1 MKLMTTTA
9 LALAAAAFAAPAAA
23 QQYGAQPAVQIPTG
37 PTAPAAAVTAPEKKI
52 VLSKEAGKTIIDLQ
66 KSVQANDSANI
77 PAKLAAAKAVAKSP
91 DDKFAIG
98 QLQRQAATAANDLA
112 GIADATDYLA
122 ASGYL
127 TGDVVASLYNAAG
140 IKYFNAK
147 DFARAVTMFQKGS
160 TADPKGFESVR
171 LLGEAKNS
179 LGQTAEAATLMQRSL
194 QMARA
199 AGQKP
204 AEGDF
209 KRAVSVAYNAKLPV
223 AVDLGRMWVSAYPNA
238 ESWRNAI
245 AIYRNM
251 MRPGVQGSLDLLRLA
266 RAAGGLSTAG
276 DYSLYATAAADQGN
290 FAEAQ
295 SVLDEGLAAQRVKTS
310 DSVIRDTLAGLKT
323 KPKAGAAELNA
334 SAKAAQG
341 GASLIKIAD
350 RFYGIGDYARA
361 AELYRE
367 AIAKGGADANLANL
381 HLGMALARSG
391 DKAGAAT
398 ALKGVGGAHADVAKY
413 WLLYVGGAA

>member
-9 LALAAAAFAAPAAA
+9 LALAVTAFAAPAAA
-23 QQYGAQPAVQIPTG
+23 QQYGAQPAPQT
-37 PTAPAAAVTAPEKKI
+37 PAAPVAGATPAAPEKKI
-52 VLSKEAGKTIIDLQ
+52 VLSRQAGKAIIDLQ
-66 KSVQANDSANI
+66 KSVQANDAANI
-77 PAKLAAAKAVAKSP
+77 PAKLAAAKAVANSP

-98 QLQRQAATAANDLA
+98 QLQRQAATTANDLA
-112 GIADATDYLA
+112 GIADATDYIA

-127 TGDVVASLYNAAG
+127 TGDVVASLYNSAG

-147 DFARAVTMFQKGS
+147 DYARSIAMFQKAS
-160 TADPKGFESVR
+160 AADPNSFEALR
-171 LLGEAKNS
+171 LFAEAKNS
-179 LGQTAEAATLMQRSL
+179 LGQSAEAAPLMLKSL

-204 AEGDF
+204 AEVDF
-209 KRAVSVAYNAKLPV
+209 KRAVSVAYNAKLPA
-223 AVDLGRMWVSAYPNA
+223 AVELGRMWISAYPNA

-251 MRPGVQGSLDLLRLA
+251 MQPNVQGSLDLLRLM
-266 RAAGGLSTAG
+266 RAAGAMSTPG
-276 DYSLYATAAADQGN
+276 DYTLYATAAADQGN

-295 SVLDEGLAAQRVKTS
+295 AVLDEGIAKGVAMTG
-310 DSVIRDTLAGLKT
+310 SVARDTIAGLKT
-323 KPKAGAAELNA
+323 KPKAGAAELEA
-334 SAKAAQG
+334 SAKAAQTG
-341 GASLIKIAD
+341 SSLIKVAD
-350 RFYGIGDYARA
+350 RFYGIGNFARA

-398 ALKGVGGAHADVAKY
+398 ALRAVGGAQAEIARY
-413 WLLYVGGAA
+413 WLIYVGGA

>member
-9 LALAAAAFAAPAAA
+9 LALVAAAFAAPASG
-23 QQYGAQPAVQIPTG
+23 QQYGAQPAAQI
-37 PTAPAAAVTAPEKKI
+37 PTAPAGTAAPAAPEKKI
-52 VLSKEAGKTIIDLQ
+52 VLSKQAGKVIIDLQ
-66 KSVQANDSANI
+66 KSVQANDAANI
-77 PAKLAAAKAVAKSP
+77 PAKLAAAKAVATSP

-98 QLQRQAATAANDLA
+98 QLHRQAATAANDLA
-112 GIADATDYLA
+112 GIAEATDYIA

-127 TGDVVASLYNAAG
+127 TGDVVASLYNSAG

-147 DFARAVTMFQKGS
+147 DYARSVTMFEKAAA
-160 TADPKGFESVR
+160 ADPKSFEAMR

-179 LGQTAEAATLMQRSL
+179 LGQGAEAVGLMQRSL
-194 QMARA
+194 QIAVA
-199 AGQKP
+199 AGHKP
-204 AEGDF
+204 PEADF
-209 KRAVSVAYNAKLPV
+209 KRAVSVAYNAKMPA
-223 AVDLGRMWVSAYPNA
+223 AVDLGRMWVKTYPNA
-238 ESWRNAI
+238 ESWRNAV

-251 MRPGVQGSLDLLRLA
+251 MRPGVQASLDLLRLA
-266 RAAGGLSTAG
+266 RAAGGLATTG

-295 SVLDEGLAAQRVKTS
+295 SVIDEGMAAQRIKTG
-310 DSVIRDTLAGLKT
+310 DAVIRDTIAGLKT

-334 SAKAAQG
+334 SAKAAQSG
-341 GASLIKIAD
+341 SSLIKIGD

-367 AIAKGGADANLANL
+367 AIAKGGADADLANL

-391 DKAGAAT
+391 DKAGAAA
-398 ALKGVGGAHADVAKY
+398 ALKKVGGAQAEIAKY
-413 WLLYVGGAA
+413 WLIYVGAA

>member
-1 MKLMTTTA
+1 MKYMTTTA
-9 LALAAAAFAAPAAA
+9 LALAAAAFAAPVNA
-23 QQYGAQPAVQIPTG
+23 QQYGAQPAPQT
-37 PTAPAAAVTAPEKKI
+37 TAAPAAAATAAPEKKI
-52 VLSKEAGKTIIDLQ
+52 VLSKQAGKAIIDLQ
-66 KSVQANDSANI
+66 KSVQANDTANI
-77 PAKLAAAKAVAKSP
+77 PAKLAAAKAVANSA

-112 GIADATDYLA
+112 GIAEATDYIA

-127 TGDVVASLYNAAG
+127 TGDIVASLYNSAG

-147 DFARAVTMFQKGS
+147 DYARAVTMFEKGS
-160 TADPKGFESVR
+160 AADPRAFESLR

-179 LGQTAEAATLMQRSL
+179 LGQSAEAATLMQRSL
-194 QMARA
+194 QMANV

-223 AVDLGRMWVSAYPNA
+223 AVELGRMWVSAYPNA

-251 MRPGVQGSLDLLRLA
+251 MRPGLQGSLDLLRLA
-266 RAAGGLSTAG
+266 RAAGGLTTAG
-276 DYSLYATAAADQGN
+276 DYSLLATASADQGN
-290 FAEAQ
+290 YGEAQ
-295 SVLDEGLAAQRVKTS
+295 SVIDEGLAAQRINS
-310 DSVIRDTLAGLKT
+310 SNAVIRDTIAGLKT
-323 KPKAGAAELNA
+323 KPKASAADLEA
-334 SAKAAQG
+334 SAKAAATG
-341 GASLIKIAD
+341 SSLVKVGD

-361 AELYRE
+361 AEIYRQ
-367 AIAKGGADANLANL
+367 AIAKGSVDADLANL

-391 DKAGAAT
+391 DKAGATA
-398 ALKGVGGAHADVAKY
+398 ALKAVTGANAEIAKY
-413 WLLYVGGAA
+413 WLIYVNRAG

>member
-1 MKLMTTTA
+1 MKYMTTTA
-9 LALAAAAFAAPAAA
+9 LALAAATFASSAAA
-23 QQYGAQPAVQIPTG
+23 QQYGAQPAAQTPA
-37 PTAPAAAVTAPEKKI
+37 APAGAAAAPEKKI

-66 KSVQANDSANI
+66 KSVQANDSANV
-77 PAKLAAAKAVAKSP
+77 PAKLAAAKAVAKSA

-112 GIADATDYLA
+112 GIADATDYIA

-127 TGDVVASLYNAAG
+127 SGDVVASLYNSAG

-147 DFARAVTMFQKGS
+147 DSARAIALFQKAS
-160 TADPKGFESVR
+160 AADPKAFESVR

-179 LGQTAEAATLMQRSL
+179 LGQSAEAATLMQRAL

-199 AGQKP
+199 AGQKS
-204 AEGDF
+204 AEDDY

-266 RAAGGLSTAG
+266 RAAGGLTTAG

-290 FAEAQ
+290 YGEAQ
-295 SVLDEGLAAQRVKTS
+295 AVIDEGLSGQRIKTS
-310 DSVIRDTLAGLKT
+310 DAVIRDTVAGLKT
-323 KPKAGAAELNA
+323 KPKATAADLEGT
-334 SAKAAQG
+334 AKTAATG
-341 GASLIKIAD
+341 SSLVKVGD
-350 RFYGIGDYARA
+350 RFYGLGNYARA
-361 AELYRE
+361 AEVYRQ
-367 AIAKGGADANLANL
+367 AIAKGGVDADLANL

-398 ALKGVGGAHADVAKY
+398 ALRAVGGAHAEVAKY
-413 WLLYVGGAA
+413 WLIYVGGAA